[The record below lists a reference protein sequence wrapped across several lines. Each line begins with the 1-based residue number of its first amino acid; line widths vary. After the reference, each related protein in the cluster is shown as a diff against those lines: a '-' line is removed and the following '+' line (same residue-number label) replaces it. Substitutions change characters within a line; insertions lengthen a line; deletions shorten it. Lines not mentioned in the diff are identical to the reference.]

1 MVKIEIVQGPLRPF
15 PADDDRTDEGSE
27 LVFNGRVRSVEND
40 KEITHLDYEQY
51 EGMAEKELNIIAEET
66 IKKYHIHDLFC
77 KHRIGKVFVGEISL
91 HVVIWSKHRKEGLDA
106 MTYFI
111 SELKHKVP
119 IWKWA
124 IYKDGTK
131 VPSDCTHH

>member
-1 MVKIEIVQGPLRPF
+1 MFRIIQNIGFFLLCILLVACGELPKPF
-15 PADDDRTDEGSE
+15 
-27 LVFNGRVRSVEND
+27 
-40 KEITHLDYEQY
+40 
-51 EGMAEKELNIIAEET
+51 AERAIQKF
-66 IKKYHIHDLFC
+66 YIHDLFC
-77 KHRIGKVFVGEISL
+77 KHRIGKVNVGEVSL
-91 HVVIWSKHRKEGLDA
+91 HVVVWSKHRKEGLDA

-111 SELKHKVP
+111 SELKQKVP

>member
-15 PADDDRTDEGSE
+15 PADDNRTDEGSE

-40 KEITHLDYEQY
+40 NEITHLDYEQY

-77 KHRIGKVFVGEISL
+77 KHRIGKVVVGEVSL

-111 SELKHKVP
+111 SELKHEVP

>member
-1 MVKIEIVQGPLRPF
+1 MVKIEIVQDPLRPF

-40 KEITHLDYEQY
+40 KEIMHLDYEQY

-77 KHRIGKVFVGEISL
+77 KHRVGKVEVGQVSL
-91 HVVIWSKHRKEGLDA
+91 HVVIWSKHRKEGIDA
-106 MTYFI
+106 MTHFI

-124 IYKDGTK
+124 IHQDGTK
-131 VPSDCTHH
+131 IPSDCTHQ